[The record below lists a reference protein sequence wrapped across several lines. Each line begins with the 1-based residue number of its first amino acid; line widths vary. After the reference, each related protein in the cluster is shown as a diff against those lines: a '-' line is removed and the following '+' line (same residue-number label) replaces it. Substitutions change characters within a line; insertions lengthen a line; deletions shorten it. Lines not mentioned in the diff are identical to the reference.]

1 PEAVQENRSRR
12 AAFDRRAALSRRDHS
27 RRHLRT
33 CGLSTSG
40 RRLGASIV
48 LVANNGGSQEL
59 IPLRQSLPPTPG
71 QPASLRPTCQVGR
84 PVGPQGC
91 TVPGQTGPD
100 GTPLTCL
107 PPDQA
112 ASSPPDRKS
121 TRLNSSH
128 VAISYA

>member
-1 PEAVQENRSRR
+1 
-12 AAFDRRAALSRRDHS
+12 
-27 RRHLRT
+27 
-33 CGLSTSG
+33 
-40 RRLGASIV
+40 

-112 ASSPPDRKS
+112 ASSPPICKQYYWVGDGHA
-121 TRLNSSH
+121 SH
-128 VAISYA
+128 TNKLAWLPWPTPC